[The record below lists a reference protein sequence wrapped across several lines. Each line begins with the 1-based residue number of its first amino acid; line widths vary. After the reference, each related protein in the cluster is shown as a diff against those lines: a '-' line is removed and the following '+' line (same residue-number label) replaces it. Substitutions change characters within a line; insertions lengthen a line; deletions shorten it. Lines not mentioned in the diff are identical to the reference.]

1 MLEPLRRHDLLRVHP
16 EAWGQILRER
26 PHLRE
31 APHLAEWAAL
41 GRPVMVRRRIANEQ
55 PDRVPVGLP
64 LPPLDG
70 KLRIAFQVRP
80 EAIRERVGP
89 HALRTA
95 RDAVPS
101 SWKATVD
108 ALLAAAEQASV
119 EPCLF
124 GSLLWQQLTGLPYLS
139 ATSDLDL
146 LWLVSDPA
154 SAAWIAGRI
163 AAIEATSAV
172 RLDGEFIL
180 RDGGGANW
188 RELHGGVARVLV
200 KTLDGVEIRPAAELF
215 RAKGLA
221 V

>member
-1 MLEPLRRHDLLRVHP
+1 
-16 EAWGQILRER
+16 
-26 PHLRE
+26 
-31 APHLAEWAAL
+31 
-41 GRPVMVRRRIANEQ
+41 VRRRMANEQ

-80 EAIRERVGP
+80 EAIRERVEP

-163 AAIEATSAV
+163 AAIEATSPV

-188 RELHGGVARVLV
+188 RELHGGAAGVLV